1 MANLALNLV
10 EAKEMYPD
18 RVAVRLDDLA
28 LTYRELDERSARVT
42 GLLAAHGVAPGDR
55 VGLMLPNIPE
65 FPVLYHGVLR
75 AGAVVVPMNPLLKAR
90 EVEYHLA
97 DSGARVVF
105 AWQAAAA
112 EAAKGAEAAGAPSS
126 SRSSPAG
133 STSCWPGTPRRRR
146 WPTAPTT
153 TPR

>member
-18 RVAVRLDDLA
+18 RVAVRLDELA
-28 LTYRELDERSARVT
+28 LTYRELDERSARVA
-42 GLLAAHGVAPGDR
+42 GLLAARGVAPGDR

-65 FPVLYHGVLR
+65 FPVLYYGVLR

-90 EVEYHLA
+90 EIEYYLA

-105 AWQAAAA
+105 AW
-112 EAAKGAEAAGAPSS
+112 
-126 SRSSPAG
+126 
-133 STSCWPGTPRRRR
+133 
-146 WPTAPTT
+146 
-153 TPR
+153 